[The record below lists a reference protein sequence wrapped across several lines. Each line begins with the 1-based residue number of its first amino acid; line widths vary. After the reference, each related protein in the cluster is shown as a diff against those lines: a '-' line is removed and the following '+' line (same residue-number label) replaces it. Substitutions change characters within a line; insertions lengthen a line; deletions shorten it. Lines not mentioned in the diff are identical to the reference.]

1 MKYRE
6 ELFSASV
13 NKIFSDLCL
22 GYVFACKA
30 FSTFKH
36 TPVTNRYKTFK
47 QKRFLKMVS
56 SSLPRVGLGI
66 GKGGGVENSV
76 MSIKLTAISTYDCKL
91 ADSM

>member
-6 ELFSASV
+6 EHFSASF

-47 QKRFLKMVS
+47 QKRFLNMVS
-56 SSLPRVGLGI
+56 SCLPGVGLGDR
-66 GKGGGVENSV
+66 KGGGRGEG
-76 MSIKLTAISTYDCKL
+76 
-91 ADSM
+91 